1 MFRLAETFLVTAPF
15 GQNFFVK
22 RGSTL
27 AGCDWALKT
36 LYPRQASSPHHQICF
51 GFVSDGETSLA
62 TPLERVQ
69 NL

>member
-1 MFRLAETFLVTAPF
+1 MLIIDIDFELIDKMIESIGIWL
-15 GQNFFVK
+15 
-22 RGSTL
+22 
-27 AGCDWALKT
+27 
-36 LYPRQASSPHHQICF
+36 RQASSPHHQICF